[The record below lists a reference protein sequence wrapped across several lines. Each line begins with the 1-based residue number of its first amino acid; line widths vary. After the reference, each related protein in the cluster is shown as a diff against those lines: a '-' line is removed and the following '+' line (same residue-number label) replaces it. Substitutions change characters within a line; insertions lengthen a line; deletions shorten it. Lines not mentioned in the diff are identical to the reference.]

1 MTTTLVTG
9 ATGFVGGRLLDELLC
24 RGDPVRALV
33 REPGRAAALAQRGV
47 EVVVGDV
54 CRPETLAP
62 ALRGIRVVYHCAAAV
77 GPSRSASEIYAT
89 NRDGVR
95 HLLEAARHAGSPRVV
110 LLSSINVLGTRNL
123 DQAVEDLPCRA
134 SSDPAADVKIEA
146 EQIAL
151 EYHRQHGLPVTILRP
166 GFIYGPGD
174 PHNLPR
180 LASALERGKFSFL
193 GSRDNVI
200 PIVHVN
206 DVVQALLLAG
216 SKPGAAGRVYH
227 VTDGSRTTI
236 GEFIDE
242 LARLLQC
249 PLPKKTL
256 PLAVPRAACVVFEML
271 QRLGIRK
278 KAGPINRAGLRFLGM
293 SRWVDI
299 RRARTELDF
308 SPQIQFREGLAETLF
323 RAKEDA
329 DEHTKLVH
337 ASG

>member
-24 RGDPVRALV
+24 RREPVRALV
-33 REPGRAAALAQRGV
+33 RDRQRAAALAERGV
-47 EVVVGDV
+47 ELVVGDV
-54 CRPETLAP
+54 CRPDTLVP
-62 ALRGIRVVYHCAAAV
+62 ALHGVQTVYHCAAAV
-77 GPSRSASEIYAT
+77 GPSKSAAEIYAT

-95 HLLEAARHAGSPRVV
+95 NLLNAARDAGSPHVV
-110 LLSSINVLGTRNL
+110 LLSSINVLGTRNI
-123 DQAVEDLPCRA
+123 DPATEELPCCR

-151 EYHRQHGLPVTILRP
+151 DCHRQHGLPVTILRP

-180 LASALERGKFSFL
+180 LASAIQRGKFSFL
-193 GSRDNVI
+193 GSRGNII

-206 DVVQALLLAG
+206 DVVQAMLLAG
-216 SKPGAAGRVYH
+216 SKSGAAGRIYH
-227 VTDGSRTTI
+227 VADGSRTTI

-242 LARLLQC
+242 LARLLNC
-249 PLPKKTL
+249 PLPQKVL
-256 PLAVPRAACVVFEML
+256 PLAVPKVVCTVFELL
-271 QRLGIRK
+271 QRLGVRK
-278 KAGPINRAGLRFLGM
+278 KAGPINRAGLRFLGT

-299 RRARTELDF
+299 LRARTELDF
-308 SPQIQFREGLAETLF
+308 FPQVQFREGLAETLV

-329 DEHTKLVH
+329 DERTAFAH

>member
-24 RGDPVRALV
+24 RREPVRALV
-33 REPGRAAALAQRGV
+33 RDQQRAAALAERGID
-47 EVVVGDV
+47 VVVGDV
-54 CRPETLAP
+54 CQPDTLPP
-62 ALRGIRVVYHCAAAV
+62 ALRGIEVVYHCAAAV
-77 GPSRSASEIYAT
+77 GPSKSAAEIYAT

-95 HLLEAARHAGSPRVV
+95 NLLDAARKAGSPRVV
-110 LLSSINVLGTRNL
+110 LLSSINVLGTRDL
-123 DQAVEDLPCRA
+123 DPATEELSCRM

-146 EQIAL
+146 EEIAL
-151 EYHRQHGLPVTILRP
+151 DCHRQHGLPVTILRP

-180 LASALERGKFSFL
+180 LTSAIQRGKFSFL

-200 PIVHVN
+200 PIVHVH
-206 DVVQALLLAG
+206 DVVQAMLLAG
-216 SKPGAAGRVYH
+216 SKVEAAGRVYH
-227 VTDGSRTTI
+227 ITDGSRTTI
-236 GEFIDE
+236 AEFVDE
-242 LARLLQC
+242 IARLLVC
-249 PLPKKTL
+249 PPPRKTL
-256 PLAVPRAACVVFEML
+256 PLVVPRTACVVFELL

-278 KAGPINRAGLRFLGM
+278 KAGPINRAGLRFLGT

-299 RRARTELDF
+299 RRARTELKF
-308 SPQIQFREGLAETLF
+308 SPQIQFREGLAETLV

-329 DEHTKLVH
+329 DERTEFAH